1 MARNKN
7 WKVLR
12 ATQLVVLMKI
22 LCCSFFVCSNRH
34 SDMKSLNVNDDA
46 DYNLGFLL
54 LFNPLFIYLFGA
66 KLYVAMADAS
76 SHLLLQ
82 VKRGQ

>member
-12 ATQLVVLMKI
+12 AIQLVVLMKI

-46 DYNLGFLL
+46 DYNLGFVL
-54 LFNPLFIYLFGA
+54 LFNPLFICFFGTISIF
-66 KLYVAMADAS
+66 KNVEKSVND
-76 SHLLLQ
+76 LLIT
-82 VKRGQ
+82 GAG